1 MRDGD
6 LSEALR
12 AGTPLLSSFAGPQA
26 DATVFAKRRSYP
38 EKRVPRLV
46 DIRRNRVFLLAVL
59 AFCVACTATGE
70 PAAALRAAAP
80 TLYVS
85 PTGSDSG
92 RCTQSSP
99 CASFDRAYRVASLG
113 TTVQVLPGEYAAQTI
128 RPDTSKTGTG
138 RVVFAATASGQVQ
151 VGGVSIFGNHVELR
165 KLQTTWRVM
174 PGTTDVIIRD
184 VVSPG
189 QISITGATHVS
200 VIGGEVYSPV
210 RVSGDS
216 LIASIRGLI
225 PKDILIDGVSFHD
238 WRDIGPG
245 QFHHIECLQMGAG
258 INVTIRNSTF
268 HDCATHDLFIRS
280 WGVTAESPSPLSNIV
295 IENNWFGKT
304 DGFYAM
310 QVLDDLFT
318 GTPQTS
324 VTLQNNSS
332 LQPFVVRVSHGTASV
347 RGNIL
352 PGMSAFGCTAYGQN
366 KWFDYNLYAS
376 GVPCGPHDRVGDP
389 RFVDPAKLDLHLQP
403 GSAALGRGAPLAQP
417 TFDIDGKLRPIRAL
431 PDAGA
436 SQRETAEID
445 VKRSIGAAALGAAKS
460 DLDGFYGAPRR
471 IKRFRGKLA
480 NTIATY
486 RAHGGALLVLYR
498 NGTAVGIGT
507 TSRYYNTLTGLG
519 VGVPTKK
526 FAPLKLRWGACK
538 GGGYRRTTGSSGLYL
553 TRSKSSK
560 VTSIWVLRSGIGAC
574 PRLTG

>member
-1 MRDGD
+1 M
-6 LSEALR
+6 
-12 AGTPLLSSFAGPQA
+12 SSFAGSNAGTP
-26 DATVFAKRRSYP
+26 VLAKWQSYP
-38 EKRVPRLV
+38 ENSVPRV
-46 DIRRNRVFLLAVL
+46 VNIQWNRGFLLAAL
-59 AFCVACTATGE
+59 ALCVAGAATGK
-70 PAAALRAAAP
+70 PAAAVRATAP
-80 TLYVS
+80 ALYVS

-99 CASFDRAYRVASLG
+99 CASFDRAYHVASLG
-113 TTVQVLPGEYAAQTI
+113 QAVQVLPGDYAAQRI
-128 RPDTSKTGTG
+128 NSDSSKTGTG
-138 RVVFAATASGQVQ
+138 RVIFAAQASGQVR
-151 VGGVSIFGNHVELR
+151 VGGVRIFGNHVELR
-165 KLQTTWRVM
+165 KLQTTWAVM

-189 QISITGATHVS
+189 AISITGATHVS
-200 VIGGEVYSPV
+200 VIGGEIYSPV
-210 RVSGDS
+210 RVSSDS

-238 WRDIGPG
+238 FRDIGPG
-245 QFHHIECLQMGAG
+245 QFHHIECLQMGSG

-280 WGVTAESPSPLSNIV
+280 WGMTAESPSPLSNIV
-295 IENNWFGKT
+295 VENNWFGKT

-310 QVLDDLFT
+310 QVLDDLYT
-318 GTPQTS
+318 STPASSITIR
-324 VTLQNNSS
+324 NNSA
-332 LQPFVVRVSHGTASV
+332 LQTFVIRISHGTASV

-366 KWFDYNLYAS
+366 KWLDYNLYAS
-376 GVPCGPHDRVGDP
+376 GVACGPHDRVGDP
-389 RFVDPAKLDLHLQP
+389 KFVDPAKLDLHLQP
-403 GSAALGRGAPLAQP
+403 GSAALGRGAPLIQP
-417 TFDIDGKLRPIRAL
+417 TFDIDGKLRPMRAL

-471 IKRFRGKLA
+471 ITRFRGKLA

-498 NGTAVGIGT
+498 AGTAVGIGT
-507 TSRYYNTLTGLG
+507 TSRYYTTVTGLG
-519 VGVPTKK
+519 VGVPTRQ
-526 FAPLKLRWGACK
+526 FASLKLRWSACK
-538 GGGYRRTTGSSGLYL
+538 GGYRRTAGSSGLYV

-574 PRLTG
+574 PRLPG

>member
-1 MRDGD
+1 
-6 LSEALR
+6 LIAAL
-12 AGTPLLSSFAGPQA
+12 AL
-26 DATVFAKRRSYP
+26 
-38 EKRVPRLV
+38 
-46 DIRRNRVFLLAVL
+46 
-59 AFCVACTATGE
+59 CVACTVTGK

-85 PTGSDSG
+85 PIGSDSG
-92 RCTQSSP
+92 RCTQASP

-113 TTVQVLPGEYAAQTI
+113 TTVQVLPGDYAAQRINSDST
-128 RPDTSKTGTG
+128 KTGTG
-138 RVVFAATASGQVQ
+138 RVIFAAAASGQVRI
-151 VGGVSIFGNHVELR
+151 GGVRIFGNHVELR
-165 KLQTTWRVM
+165 KLQTTWAVM

-189 QISITGATHVS
+189 PISITGATRVS
-200 VIGGEVYSPV
+200 VLGGEIYSPV
-210 RVSGDS
+210 RVSNDS

-238 WRDIGPG
+238 FRDVGPG

-280 WGVTAESPSPLSNIV
+280 WGNTAESPSPLSNIV
-295 IENNWFGKT
+295 VENNWFGKT
-304 DGFYAM
+304 DGFYTM

-318 GTPQTS
+318 GTPASS
-324 VTLQNNSS
+324 VTVRNNSS
-332 LQPFVVRVSHGTASV
+332 LQTFVIRISHGTASV

-352 PGMSAFGCTAYGQN
+352 SGMSEFGCTAYGQN

-389 RFVDPAKLDLHLQP
+389 KFVDPAKLDLHLQP
-403 GSAALGRGAPLAQP
+403 GSAALASGAPLTQP
-417 TFDIDGKLRPIRAL
+417 TFDIDGKLRPMRAR

-471 IKRFRGKLA
+471 TTRFRGKLA
-480 NTIATY
+480 STIATY

-507 TSRYYNTLTGLG
+507 TSRYYTTLTGLG

-526 FAPLKLRWGACK
+526 FASLKLRWGACK
-538 GGGYRRTTGSSGLYL
+538 GGYRRTAGSSGLYV

-574 PRLTG
+574 PRLPG